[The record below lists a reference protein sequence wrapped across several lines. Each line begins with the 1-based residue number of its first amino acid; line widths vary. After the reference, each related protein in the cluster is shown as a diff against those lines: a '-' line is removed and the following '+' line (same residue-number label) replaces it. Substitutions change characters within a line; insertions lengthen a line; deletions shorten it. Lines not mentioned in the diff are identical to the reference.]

1 MLLILMGGLNTSRDA
16 GIIAAAGILTPPCAE
31 SETFCLPSGSNF
43 RSRRRT
49 LEPADL
55 GAPEFMAEFIQK
67 SVIAALFGL
76 ALSACTT
83 GPITPETAAGI
94 NAYSTDRPSFVRI
107 PERAECVSYARQ
119 VSGIQIYGDA
129 HTWWDQAAGR
139 YSREPLPRYGSVMV
153 LYGYAGPK
161 RGHLATVTRVVSNRE
176 IRVDHANWLNDGNLY
191 LNSPV
196 IDVSPQNDWSLVRVY
211 NNRDG
216 HMGANNYKVRGFI
229 GSARVASAH

>member
-1 MLLILMGGLNTSRDA
+1 MHALARKMAIPGLFA
-16 GIIAAAGILTPPCAE
+16 
-31 SETFCLPSGSNF
+31 
-43 RSRRRT
+43 
-49 LEPADL
+49 
-55 GAPEFMAEFIQK
+55 
-67 SVIAALFGL
+67 L

-83 GPITPETAAGI
+83 GPLPPEISPAVTRES
-94 NAYSTDRPSFVRI
+94 NADAPDRPSFVRTQ
-107 PERAECVSYARQ
+107 ERAECVPYARR

-139 YSREPLPRYGSVMV
+139 YARWPSPQSGSVMV

-161 RGHLATVTRVVSNRE
+161 RGHLATVTRIVSKRE

-196 IDVSPQNDWSLVRVY
+196 IDVSPANDWSVVRIY

-216 HMGANNYKVRGFI
+216 HLGVNNYKVRGFI
-229 GSARVASAH
+229 GSTRVASAR